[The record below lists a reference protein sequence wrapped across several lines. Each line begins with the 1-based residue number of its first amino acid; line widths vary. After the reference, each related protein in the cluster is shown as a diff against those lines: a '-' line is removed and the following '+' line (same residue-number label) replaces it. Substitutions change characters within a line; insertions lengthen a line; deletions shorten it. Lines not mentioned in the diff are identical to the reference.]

1 MWFEGLDV
9 LDCGLPVT
17 CDRVCRHWFTRSPVT
32 VSVAR
37 LVQPK
42 FGERH
47 ATALPREL
55 FVLILAS
62 DTAVRLDTALGFLR
76 GA

>member
-1 MWFEGLDV
+1 M
-9 LDCGLPVT
+9 
-17 CDRVCRHWFTRSPVT
+17 T

-55 FVLILAS
+55 LVFILAC
-62 DTAVRLDTALGFLR
+62 DTAVMLDTALGLLR
-76 GA
+76 GL